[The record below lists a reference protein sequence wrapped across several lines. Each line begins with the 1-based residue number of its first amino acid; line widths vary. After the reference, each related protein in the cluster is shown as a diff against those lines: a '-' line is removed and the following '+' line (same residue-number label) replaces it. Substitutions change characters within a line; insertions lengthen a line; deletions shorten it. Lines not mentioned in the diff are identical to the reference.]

1 MAARQL
7 VSLVMGRLFRGTA
20 YFAPNTSLFGM
31 QLLVSVV
38 GLVVSTGM
46 LFMGRD
52 AAVYLPILTSII
64 GYWLPAP
71 KQPAAAAPPAT
82 PALPPTPA
90 PTAQSAVASTATRQH
105 AAVVQEPSSDGHTG
119 PTRDADPDAAQSPAP
134 AAV

>member
-71 KQPAAAAPPAT
+71 KQPAAAAPPPT
-82 PALPPTPA
+82 PAALPPPTPA

-105 AAVVQEPSSDGHTG
+105 ATVTEAPDASSS
-119 PTRDADPDAAQSPAP
+119 DAAQSPAP